1 MIFARW
7 LCCQKGHVYF
17 SVFGWPLC
25 LLCCRVTWGPVIV
38 LAFCMWNWSEV
49 LIVYIFVTLH
59 CATGRRLVLGVL
71 CSSGVRVC
79 SRCIETVTCSSFFL
93 LLLVFYFFLFYIYIY
108 IYTHTHT
115 HTHMFSWSIH
125 LSWLCYCELCF
136 GWLTPV
142 CKIPFAGTWRLKGLR
157 ADLVPV
163 LGKPSEHAAQWGR
176 QPEGSVPSFV
186 RYRIQ

>member
-1 MIFARW
+1 MAHTLFMIFARW

-115 HTHMFSWSIH
+115 HTHVQLVNTFILVMLLWVMFWLANPCLQDSICWN
-125 LSWLCYCELCF
+125 LATQRAEGRSCASPRKTIWTRC
-136 GWLTPV
+136 PV
-142 CKIPFAGTWRLKGLR
+142 G
-157 ADLVPV
+157 
-163 LGKPSEHAAQWGR
+163 
-176 QPEGSVPSFV
+176 
-186 RYRIQ
+186 

>member
-1 MIFARW
+1 VPQEGGLYWAFYVQVV
-7 LCCQKGHVYF
+7 C
-17 SVFGWPLC
+17 VFVVAVLKLLPVPL
-25 LLCCRVTWGPVIV
+25 
-38 LAFCMWNWSEV
+38 F
-49 LIVYIFVTLH
+49 
-59 CATGRRLVLGVL
+59 
-71 CSSGVRVC
+71 
-79 SRCIETVTCSSFFL
+79 
-93 LLLVFYFFLFYIYIY
+93 FYFYWFFIFFYFIFIYIY
-108 IYTHTHT
+108 IHT